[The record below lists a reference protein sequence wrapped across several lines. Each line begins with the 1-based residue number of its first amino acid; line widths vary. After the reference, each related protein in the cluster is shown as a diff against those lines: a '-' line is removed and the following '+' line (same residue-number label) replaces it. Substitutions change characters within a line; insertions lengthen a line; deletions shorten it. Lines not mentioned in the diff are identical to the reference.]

1 MEKQKN
7 RTVYG
12 RRQSRPLKE
21 SQKDLWKNLFPA
33 VRLDLEFLPNPYAK
47 NVIFEIGFGGGEN
60 LVHQAI
66 NNPNAIC
73 IGCEPFVNGVASLLS
88 KIATENITNIK
99 IFNDDAKILAL

>member
-33 VRLDLEFLPNPYAK
+33 VNLHLESLPNSYPE

-60 LVHQAI
+60 IAYQAI
-66 NNPNAIC
+66 NNLERPSYLCREIKSNQAVLPNC
-73 IGCEPFVNGVASLLS
+73 Y
-88 KIATENITNIK
+88 KQNIHK
-99 IFNDDAKILAL
+99 V